1 MDFGLLETIGVDERE
16 VMARFMNNEGLYCR
30 ILKKFM
36 EDKSYEE
43 LKKSWE
49 DEDYEAA
56 FRAAHTLKGV
66 SANLGLGGIRELSST
81 ITEQLR
87 PGRTRDD
94 LLLRDQ
100 MNRLEQQY
108 NAAQKVIEKL

>member
-1 MDFGLLETIGVDERE
+1 MDFGLLQAIGVDERE

-36 EDKSYEE
+36 EDKSYGE
-43 LKKSWE
+43 LKTSWE
-49 DEDYEAA
+49 DGDYEAA

-66 SANLGLGGIRELSST
+66 SANLGLGAIREISSA

-87 PGRTRDD
+87 PGHTRDD
-94 LLLRDQ
+94 IFLQDSMIKLK
-100 MNRLEQQY
+100 QQY
-108 NAAQKVIEKL
+108 EAAQKVIEKL